1 MALIQLAP
9 RARQTLR
16 RIVRSNADARE
27 VRRAQALLW
36 LDQHESAA
44 QVAKR
49 IGRTRQA
56 IYRIV
61 ARYQARQGMSVAERL
76 RDQPRR
82 GRPGVKRQR
91 TLTVIQALLTQS
103 PARYRYRTPV
113 WTVPMLR
120 HQVQR
125 RLKCTV
131 SARTVRR
138 ALHQLRQRFKRP
150 RHVLAQRPA
159 TWRQSKGG
167 LKTGLKRRP
176 RTVILFLDSTIFSEV
191 PPLRAMWAPIGQQ
204 AQVPI
209 LGSHDRRFLT
219 GVLNLKTG
227 EYIDYISTKFHQ
239 EQFQAVLRQIRSHW
253 RGWRIVLFL
262 DRNTA
267 HKAHRSRRLARDLAI
282 QLRWLPTACSELNV
296 LDQLWGHVK
305 DEVAANEPLP
315 NVDATVRR
323 ARGYVHSLPRQ
334 ERLRKAGVLSP
345 DFWLTDVL
353 K

>member
-1 MALIQLAP
+1 MASIRLAS
-9 RARQTLR
+9 RARQTLQR
-16 RIVRSNADARE
+16 MVHSNADARE

-61 ARYQARQGMSVAERL
+61 ACYQARRGLPVGERL

-91 TLTVIQALLTQS
+91 AVKVIQALLTQS
-103 PARYRYRTPV
+103 PACYHYRSPV

-125 RLKCTV
+125 RLKCQV

-150 RHVLAQRPA
+150 RHVLALRPA

-167 LKTGLKRRP
+167 LKQG
-176 RTVILFLDSTIFSEV
+176 
-191 PPLRAMWAPIGQQ
+191 
-204 AQVPI
+204 
-209 LGSHDRRFLT
+209 
-219 GVLNLKTG
+219 
-227 EYIDYISTKFHQ
+227 
-239 EQFQAVLRQIRSHW
+239 
-253 RGWRIVLFL
+253 
-262 DRNTA
+262 
-267 HKAHRSRRLARDLAI
+267 
-282 QLRWLPTACSELNV
+282 
-296 LDQLWGHVK
+296 
-305 DEVAANEPLP
+305 
-315 NVDATVRR
+315 
-323 ARGYVHSLPRQ
+323 
-334 ERLRKAGVLSP
+334 
-345 DFWLTDVL
+345 
-353 K
+353 